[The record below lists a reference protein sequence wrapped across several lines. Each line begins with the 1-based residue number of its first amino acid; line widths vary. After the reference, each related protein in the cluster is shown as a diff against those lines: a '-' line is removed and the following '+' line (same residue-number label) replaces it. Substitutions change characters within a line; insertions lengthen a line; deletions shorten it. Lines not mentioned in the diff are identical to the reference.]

1 MAGSKGNSLLPGVLR
16 PVPSVALGGDGPRG
30 ETVIRTGGTLPRSGT
45 PAMSPHRAESAVGID
60 RHFVLSSPRAG

>member
-16 PVPSVALGGDGPRG
+16 PVPSVALGGDGSPGR
-30 ETVIRTGGTLPRSGT
+30 TVIRTGGTLGRSVA
-45 PAMSPHRAESAVGID
+45 PAMSVQGEKRAVGTS